1 MNKKLQTA
9 VLKQIGISLKEFKSS
24 ISDYRDASAGI
35 SGFIYYSDTH
45 AFAMKNQSLI
55 IELLEE
61 SADQM
66 GEDVV
71 TMVENFGVFRQNKM
85 DKQDKKDLYN
95 FLGGN
100 KKTEQGAVTNVLAW
114 LCVEQLAFELDN
126 D

>member
-9 VLKQIGISLKEFKSS
+9 VFKQLGVSLKEFKANS
-24 ISDYRDASAGI
+24 SDYRDASAGI
-35 SGFIYYSDTH
+35 SGFIYYNETH

-55 IELLEE
+55 CELLNDM
-61 SADQM
+61 ADSL

-71 TMVENFGVFRQNKM
+71 TMVGGFGIFRRDPITKE
-85 DKQDKKDLYN
+85 DKQDLYN

-100 KKTEQGAVTNVLAW
+100 KKTTQGPITNVLAW

>member
-9 VLKQIGISLKEFKSS
+9 VLKQVGISLKEFKERVL
-24 ISDYRDASAGI
+24 DYRDASAGI
-35 SGFIYYSDTH
+35 SGFIYYNETH

-55 IELLEE
+55 CELLDEM
-61 SADQM
+61 AYDL

-71 TMVENFGVFRQNKM
+71 TMVGGFGIFRHDPITKE
-85 DKQDKKDLYN
+85 DKQDLYN

-100 KKTEQGAVTNVLAW
+100 KKTTQGAITNVLAW